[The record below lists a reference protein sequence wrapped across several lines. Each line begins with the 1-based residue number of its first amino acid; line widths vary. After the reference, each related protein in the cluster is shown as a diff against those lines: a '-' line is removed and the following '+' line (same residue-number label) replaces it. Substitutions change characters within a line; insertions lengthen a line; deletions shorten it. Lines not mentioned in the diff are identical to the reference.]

1 MIYDKLKKIKYNIIL
16 AIIIS
21 ILFISIEQFYRIYN
35 DILIPTISLRGFA
48 EQFFFHLLVISIV
61 NLRVIISSYF
71 LMSLFTWFQ
80 FVHFSYYGTWIFPTE
95 YLLFFVEFKETYLTF
110 SSVIH
115 LSFFPLLLVIVLF
128 LLSFFFIKR
137 FNSRRIKIQYLGYI
151 ILIFLIFLPI
161 RIYINDDYGKWSN
174 PNYEYSP
181 VANTITTLS
190 NLFGNVIPK
199 KISGKSG
206 LEQEIV
212 DTPDIIEKNPNINLI
227 VIMGE
232 SSHRDFMSLYG
243 YDLKT
248 TPFLDNKKEDRNF
261 IYKKAI
267 SSGVMTSV
275 SIPSFFNMLEKPD
288 STPQIFSHNTCLFKM
303 AKNNGFN
310 TYFYSSQ
317 AREQLKEIKNFLCTK
332 NIDILEDGT
341 SYTNDVSKSAL
352 DETLL
357 ERINAVD
364 FTKNN
369 FLVLNFRASHTPYLN
384 FIPTDFRPFNKENS
398 IGKDE
403 YIIDYINSIAYT
415 DSVIEKLIQKIEKKS
430 EKPTYIIFTS
440 DHATSLEDKNR
451 SGHGILEN
459 SSVYKVPFFLYSLN
473 TKKNYS
479 SHFEEFEYI
488 SHYQISHLIANILG
502 YKSSY
507 NKFNKKEDY
516 FVTGN
521 DLTGIGGYIQL
532 YFDENN
538 NIEQKN
544 MMKEKKKKKFT
555 FRDK

>member
-1 MIYDKLKKIKYNIIL
+1 MKYEKIIKIKYNIIL
-16 AIIIS
+16 SILIS
-21 ILFISIEQFYRIYN
+21 IVFIAIEQSYRIYN